1 MRAKIL
7 VVNKAVGSKF
17 GVKSPLHDDQHDEG
31 TADTHTD
38 RRGVEGDDDAG
49 DVGNHQV
56 GQDIDAAEKDLELID
71 ASVE

>member
-1 MRAKIL
+1 M
-7 VVNKAVGSKF
+7 VNEAVGSNL

-31 TADTHTD
+31 TADTQTD

-56 GQDIDAAEKDLELID
+56 VQKTDAAEKDLELID